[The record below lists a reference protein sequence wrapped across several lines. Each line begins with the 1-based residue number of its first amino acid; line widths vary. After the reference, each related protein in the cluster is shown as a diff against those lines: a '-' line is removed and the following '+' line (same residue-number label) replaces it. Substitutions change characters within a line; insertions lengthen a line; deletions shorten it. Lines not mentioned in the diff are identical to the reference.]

1 MTYLLRSTQCRL
13 RDAKI
18 AHERFLWVFEFS
30 SNWASEF
37 FFFLPTFHWKK
48 EHLFLNFSDFL
59 VEFHPFLIQNTWKI
73 QSILD
78 TQRWKKY
85 IIVTVY
91 STIYCRAWDLWTF
104 QSEFDHHRKK
114 NIFASSYST
123 NMVHGAMEKFNRYL
137 TSSEK
142 EIFSFLAKAR
152 KCSTKVLATIVHVTW
167 KNSIGY
173 RPQRK
178 QIFLYLA
185 SQIFV
190 AVYRGYNGPPYS
202 YKPRWCIDWL
212 VHSFNVCLGK
222 SRYGP
227 I

>member
-1 MTYLLRSTQCRL
+1 MLRFFSLISSFLNSKYLE
-13 RDAKI
+13 KI
-18 AHERFLWVFEFS
+18 IHSFS
-30 SNWASEF
+30 SVDFFKYENCYEDYLKHYLYNSISVFWFSEF
-37 FFFLPTFHWKK
+37 LI
-48 EHLFLNFSDFL
+48 
-59 VEFHPFLIQNTWKI
+59 EFHPFLIQNTWKI

-185 SQIFV
+185 SQNSV

-202 YKPRWCIDWL
+202 
-212 VHSFNVCLGK
+212 VQN
-222 SRYGP
+222 
-227 I
+227 